1 MTKLTTKAPVS
12 IFREMKKGVGLAL
25 CLSLFGQ
32 GFWPVLP
39 LQAQAAV
46 PDRLTGDVSV
56 MVNPVHLRQ
65 TLPIAGAGRVVNMSL
80 RGVPLAD
87 ALCALAKKGGFNIV
101 VDESVQGTVNT
112 DLNNVTIQNALETLK
127 TFGNLTYS
135 VQGGTLAVAT
145 ADSARGLSFR
155 KSTSRIFRLKNANAQ
170 VIADFLNRTVF
181 GDRNPALASSGGG
194 SGGGASN
201 ITGLTVTPDPQTN
214 SVLVV
219 GTPTDISTVEEHL
232 EVLDKPRQRRTWRLS
247 HSNVLDVATILA
259 SSVFNEGQ
267 PVLITGSGSN
277 STSGS
282 GSGPQMGVPTSVR
295 TVVDNIAEGSGSGQA
310 QQNNSSGGG
319 GGGAGASGSTTFNGN
334 LLLRGRAKQMQT
346 VQVSPN
352 GPILIPDTRL
362 NTLTLLGTAEQIALV
377 ESFLPT
383 LDRKMP
389 QVVLEASL
397 VEISED
403 GRRELGHSLGA
414 NAGSFSAGT
423 NNIGRGTA
431 GGALVNQAYSN
442 NVGRINSSDTP
453 LENVLS
459 FTSNPLRGTRDFVY
473 QINLLVS
480 KNKAKLLA
488 NPTVIATSDN
498 ETLISIVDEVIRS
511 VTVTVGTNNGPG
523 SIPTVTNNIGEAG
536 IVLNILP
543 RVGPDGT
550 VALRVRPIVSS
561 VSNIQQD
568 RFGNLVT
575 LLSKREVLS
584 QNSVLRDGET
594 FVLGGLLQDTNAEQ
608 VARNPILASLPIIGA
623 LARNSVTQK
632 KRTELVILITPH
644 ILTDDAD
651 PVATRQG
658 MPTTASSITSG
669 GILPVSV
676 SGPLS
681 GKIALPPLEKIET
694 IPDVNVRKAA
704 MQESNYTMP
713 LRGQDVPPGVGA
725 DQQPPASSVS
735 DEEVRAILN
744 KFR

>member
-1 MTKLTTKAPVS
+1 MTRLNTTAPGS
-12 IFREMKKGVGLAL
+12 IVREIKKGIGLAL
-25 CLSLFGQ
+25 CLGLLGQ
-32 GFWPVLP
+32 GFWPGLP
-39 LQAQAAV
+39 VSVQAAV
-46 PDRLTGDVSV
+46 PERLTGDVSV
-56 MVNPVHLRQ
+56 MVDPVHLRD
-65 TLPIAGAGRVVNMSL
+65 TLPIAGAGRIVNMSL
-80 RGVPLAD
+80 RGVSLAD

-127 TFGNLTYS
+127 TSGNLTYS
-135 VQGGTLAVAT
+135 VQGGTLAVA
-145 ADSARGLSFR
+145 AASSPRGLSFR
-155 KSTSRIFRLKNANAQ
+155 KSTTRIFRLKNANAQ
-170 VIADFLNRTVF
+170 VMADFLNRTVF
-181 GDRNPALASSGGG
+181 ADRNPALAGSSGSGG
-194 SGGGASN
+194 SGTN
-201 ITGLTVTPDPQTN
+201 NLTGLTVTPDPQTN
-214 SVLVV
+214 SVVVV
-219 GTPTDISTVEEHL
+219 GTPSDITTVEEHL
-232 EVLDKPRQRRTWRLS
+232 AVLDKPRQRRTWRLS

-267 PVLITGSGSN
+267 PVLITGSSSN
-277 STSGS
+277 STSG

-295 TVVDNIAEGSGSGQA
+295 GLVENITDGSGSNQA
-310 QQNNSSGGG
+310 QQSNNSGGG
-319 GGGAGASGSTTFNGN
+319 GGGGASSSSTFSGN
-334 LLLRGRAKQMQT
+334 LQLRARAKQTQNMQI
-346 VQVSPN
+346 SPN
-352 GPILIPDTRL
+352 GAILIPDTRL

-397 VEISED
+397 VEISEA
-403 GRRELGHSLGA
+403 GRRELGFNMGA
-414 NAGSFSAGT
+414 NAGSFSAGS
-423 NNIGRGTA
+423 NNIGRGAA

-442 NVGRINSSDTP
+442 NVGRINSPDTP
-453 LENVLS
+453 LENILS
-459 FTSNPLRGTRDFVY
+459 FTSNPLHRTRDFVY
-473 QINLLVS
+473 QINMLVS
-480 KNKAKLLA
+480 RNKAKLLA

-561 VSNIQQD
+561 VSNVQQD

-594 FVLGGLLQDTNAEQ
+594 FVLGGLLQDTNTEQ
-608 VARNPILASLPIIGA
+608 VARNPIFASLPIVGA
-623 LARNSVTQK
+623 LARNSATQK
-632 KRTELVILITPH
+632 SRTELVILITPH
-644 ILTDDAD
+644 ILIDDAD

-658 MPTTASSITSG
+658 VPTTASSITSG

-676 SGPLS
+676 SGPSS
-681 GKIALPPLEKIET
+681 GRIALPPMEKIEA
-694 IPDVNVRKAA
+694 IPDASTRKAA
-704 MQESNYTMP
+704 MQESTYNATIP
-713 LRGQDVPPGVGA
+713 LRGQDASGSSGEA
-725 DQQPPASSVS
+725 PPASSVS
-735 DEEVRAILN
+735 DDEVRAILH